1 MILCNHG
8 TAQYLRDRKV
18 ANIYRTQSIF
28 LSSQAA
34 RDEFNKVVERQQPK
48 VDGIGKILTV
58 KDSLS
63 LLPRVR
69 AAGLSVDPQ
78 SHAAL
83 GLDLYTQTTSPLRR
97 FQDILCHWQLES
109 FLLNENSSMFDTS
122 QMDSMAVRLMR
133 NQGLLKRASMH
144 SHFFWALRKIEQ
156 SLAEKPEGE
165 VVQCIITSNAM
176 STTYSAYCVNWGIFV
191 KIESNVGDVP
201 LSLGQ
206 TIDCKCIEI
215 DCPQLSIT
223 LARV

>member
-1 MILCNHG
+1 MVQITYDTVDQIIKDQDYADKAVLKDIQNMYIVAQAFSEHRFKNGAIGLTIDKPIASLENYAGDSSNFKINVEIPKKSKARDLVAEFMILCNHG

-83 GLDLYTQTTSPLRR
+83 GLDLYTQTTSLSED
-97 FQDILCHWQLES
+97 FKIYYATG
-109 FLLNENSSMFDTS
+109 N
-122 QMDSMAVRLMR
+122 
-133 NQGLLKRASMH
+133 LKAS
-144 SHFFWALRKIEQ
+144 
-156 SLAEKPEGE
+156 
-165 VVQCIITSNAM
+165 
-176 STTYSAYCVNWGIFV
+176 Y
-191 KIESNVGDVP
+191 
-201 LSLGQ
+201 
-206 TIDCKCIEI
+206 
-215 DCPQLSIT
+215 
-223 LARV
+223 